1 MLPNK
6 YIALPLI
13 LVALLSGCATNSDL
27 RMVRAEV
34 DAKLS
39 AVEEKVS
46 AQQTESTALR
56 KEIEK
61 INESI
66 ASLRKAEAELRA
78 DMTDIRDQIRQ
89 VRGLA
94 EGLQKD
100 LTTLQSRSGDYKDFK
115 DRLDQA
121 YFKVNYIENF
131 LGICKK
137 DDRPDGE
144 RAGKN
149 GTKNGS
155 SKAKGDKEG
164 LYAQAYDSFKE
175 GKYDR
180 ARMEFQ
186 NFLKAHPDTE
196 YSSNA
201 QFWIGECYYFE
212 KKYEK
217 AILEYDKVI
226 KNYPDGNKVPYALL
240 RQGISFLNMGD
251 KASAKAILRN
261 IIKDYPNTNQAR
273 TARAKLLEIK

>member
-1 MLPNK
+1 MHLIRRP
-6 YIALPLI
+6 ALALAI
-13 LVALLSGCATNSDL
+13 LCLLSGCATNSDL
-27 RMVRAEV
+27 RMVRAEI

-46 AQQTESTALR
+46 AQQTESAALR

-61 INESI
+61 LNESVV
-66 ASLRKAEAELRA
+66 SLRKAEAELRA

-89 VRGLA
+89 VRGLT

-131 LGICKK
+131 LGISKK
-137 DDRPDGE
+137 DDRPDG
-144 RAGKN
+144 GKSGSKN
-149 GTKNGS
+149 GA

-175 GKYDR
+175 GKYDK
-180 ARMEFQ
+180 ARTEFQ
-186 NFLKAHPDTE
+186 NFLKAYPDTE